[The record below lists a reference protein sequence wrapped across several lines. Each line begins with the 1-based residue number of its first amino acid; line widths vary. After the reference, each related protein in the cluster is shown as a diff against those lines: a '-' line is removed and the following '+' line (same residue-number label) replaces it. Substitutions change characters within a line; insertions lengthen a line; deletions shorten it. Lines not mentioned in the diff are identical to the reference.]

1 MIISQQ
7 GKKRQVDLLL
17 DYLKVNDSITG
28 MECINE
34 LGILNYKGRIHDLR
48 KMGYTITTKM
58 VTKLDLLTGETKSYA
73 RYFLRGAESGI
84 S

>member
-17 DYLKVNDSITG
+17 DYLMVNESITG

-58 VTKLDLLTGETKSYA
+58 VTKLDLLTGETKNYA
-73 RYFLRGAESGI
+73 RYFLRRAEGGI
-84 S
+84 Y

>member
-73 RYFLRGAESGI
+73 RYFLGRADNVMS
-84 S
+84 

>member
-73 RYFLRGAESGI
+73 RYFLWRADNVMS
-84 S
+84 